1 MDIFVT
7 ERNIEIFVSVL
18 VNENKLKSRAWKIL
32 SKSRFVWTNFR
43 YNVSY
48 LTGQTSVSS
57 KQKTLHV
64 ALDHLIESTT
74 ALNNLEEQL
83 SCKEETVDVST
94 MDAIENEAR
103 DLLGILESRLQF
115 VLLNLVK
122 VTSPVA
128 KKG

>member
-1 MDIFVT
+1 M
-7 ERNIEIFVSVL
+7 
-18 VNENKLKSRAWKIL
+18 
-32 SKSRFVWTNFR
+32 
-43 YNVSY
+43 
-48 LTGQTSVSS
+48 TGQTSVFS

-64 ALDHLIESTT
+64 ALDHLIESTA
-74 ALNNLEEQL
+74 ALNNLEQQL
-83 SCKEETVDVST
+83 SCKDETVDVST

-122 VTSPVA
+122 VTSPGA